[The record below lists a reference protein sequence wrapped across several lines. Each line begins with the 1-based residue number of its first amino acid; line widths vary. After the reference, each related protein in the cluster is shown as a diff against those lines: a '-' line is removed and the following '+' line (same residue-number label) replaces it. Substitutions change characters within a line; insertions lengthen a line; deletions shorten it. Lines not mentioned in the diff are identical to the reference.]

1 MASDVAWQA
10 LRQAKEVLRQAEA
23 DGLTPQAND
32 NTAGFTAAAD
42 VPRDLHS
49 LSDPQP
55 ICSFDGRPSRMKPPK
70 RARLPELT
78 SVAATAAAPAPLLT
92 AEESLRQAG
101 AEGLTLQPSDNKAGF
116 KGVSFNGRAQLK
128 PFFARVKR
136 GGKKVHLGTFATA
149 EAAALCYARDIVT
162 NGAPTLTGVAAT
174 AAAPMPLTAEEALRQ
189 AEDEGLTL
197 QPRDGKAA
205 FKGVSFHTGSKSR
218 PYVARV
224 KRGGK
229 SVHLGYFATAQ
240 EAALCYT
247 RDIVTNGAPTL
258 TGVAATAAAPMPLT
272 AEEALRQAEDEGL
285 TLQPRD
291 GKAAF
296 KGVSFHTGSKSRPYV
311 ARVKRGG
318 KSVHL
323 GYFATAEEA
332 ALCYARDAAAANG
345 QAQRA
350 SDAGFGRDDRV
361 YVERLEGDVWV
372 KHFGSIAGSA
382 DTDGDAY
389 HVQFDSEG
397 AIQGSCIHRIDVESE
412 PPKP

>member
-149 EAAALCYARDIVT
+149 EAAALYYARDIVH
-162 NGAPTLTGVAAT
+162 PT
-174 AAAPMPLTAEEALRQ
+174 EEALRQ

-205 FKGVSFHTGSKSR
+205 FKGVSFHTGSHS
-218 PYVARV
+218 
-224 KRGGK
+224 
-229 SVHLGYFATAQ
+229 
-240 EAALCYT
+240 
-247 RDIVTNGAPTL
+247 
-258 TGVAATAAAPMPLT
+258 
-272 AEEALRQAEDEGL
+272 
-285 TLQPRD
+285 
-291 GKAAF
+291 
-296 KGVSFHTGSKSRPYV
+296 SKSRPYV